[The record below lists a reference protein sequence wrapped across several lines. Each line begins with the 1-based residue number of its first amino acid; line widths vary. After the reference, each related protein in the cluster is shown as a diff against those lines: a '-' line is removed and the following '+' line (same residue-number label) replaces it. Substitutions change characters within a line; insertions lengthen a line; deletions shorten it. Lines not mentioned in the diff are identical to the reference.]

1 MHRIQTVCI
10 IGAGTQ
16 GTMLAFRSLAYGK
29 DVFLYS
35 RSQNSR
41 DRALLKIRHWLSDWE
56 QAGKLMHITP
66 DEAMRRLTLFS
77 DLESSV
83 RDADLV
89 IENVSEDLELK
100 QRIWCQIDAAAPERT
115 LLTTNSSSFT
125 TTAIGKEV
133 RRKDKTFNLNFMTP
147 TQDDL
152 VEVMWNVHTS
162 TETKALALDFL
173 KEQNQVPVVTK
184 KEIKGFSLNRVWRAI
199 KKEALKLWAEGYTTP
214 EDFDRA
220 WMLEWGTPYGPF
232 GLMDR
237 VGLDVVEQIEMSY
250 YSESR
255 KEDDLPP
262 KALSELVKQGFLGEK
277 SGKGFYYYPNPS
289 YQNPFFLRG
298 EEECKS
304 SNNLGTLENF

>member
-1 MHRIQTVCI
+1 MHRIQTVSI

-29 DVFLYS
+29 HVFLYS

-41 DRALLKIRHWLSDWE
+41 DGAMLKIKHWLSDWE
-56 QAGKLMHITP
+56 QAGKLMHTTP
-66 DEAMRRLTLFS
+66 EEAMRRLTLFS

-83 RDADLV
+83 CATDLV

-125 TTAIGKEV
+125 ASAIGKEV
-133 RRKDKTFNLNFMTP
+133 RRKEKTFNLNFMTP
-147 TQDDL
+147 TEDDL
-152 VEVMWNVHTS
+152 VEVMWNEYTS
-162 TETKALALDFL
+162 IETKALALGFL
-173 KEQNQVPVVTK
+173 KELNQVPVVTQ

-214 EDFDRA
+214 EEFDRA

-237 VGLDVVEQIEMSY
+237 VGLDVVEQIELSY
-250 YSESR
+250 YFESR
-255 KEDDLPP
+255 KEEDLPP
-262 KALSELVKQGFLGEK
+262 NALREFVKQGFLGEK
-277 SGKGFYYYPNPS
+277 SGKGFYSYPNPS
-289 YQNPFFLRG
+289 YQNPLFLRG
-298 EEECKS
+298 GEESGS
-304 SNNLGTLENF
+304 STS